1 MNRKSFHL
9 AAAVL
14 MALAVGCGDQ
24 TPEGPP
30 PGIDLKASQP
40 LAVTPAPAAPKAAR
54 TAKRGDVHRPGPS
67 MTME

>member
-9 AAAVL
+9 ASAVL
-14 MALAVGCGDQ
+14 MTLAAGCGDQ

-30 PGIDLKASQP
+30 PGIDLKASQTP
-40 LAVTPAPAAPKAAR
+40 AVTTAPTPPKATK